1 MSTWTTE
8 DRIEAQKM
16 IPAMRNAHA
25 THVDFGFL
33 RGIISNNPNFMP
45 SNIDMVLERKG
56 SFLFG
61 EWKREDEEIKTG
73 QKILLKE
80 LAWIHRV
87 ILITGYVDTEPYIT
101 LIQEVLP
108 TNGNLKVVGKSTADL
123 IKYIQDWYKDAEEDN
138 DYLSLHS

>member
-1 MSTWTTE
+1 
-8 DRIEAQKM
+8 M
-16 IPAMRNAHA
+16 ISAMRNSHA

-33 RGIISNNPNFMP
+33 RGIIRDNPHFMP

-56 SFLFG
+56 MFLFG

-87 ILITGYVDTEPYIT
+87 LLITGYVDTQPHIS
-101 LIQEVLP
+101 LIQQVLP
-108 TNGNLKVVGKSTADL
+108 NGNLKVMGKSVADL
-123 IKYIQDWYKDAEEDN
+123 IKYIQDWYRDCELEG
-138 DYLSLHS
+138 

>member
-1 MSTWTTE
+1 
-8 DRIEAQKM
+8 M

-25 THVDFGFL
+25 AHVDFGFL
-33 RGIISNNPNFMP
+33 RGAIPSNPHFMP

-87 ILITGYVDTEPYIT
+87 LLITGYVDTEPHIT

-108 TNGNLKVVGKSTADL
+108 TTGNLKVVGKSTADL
-123 IKYIQDWYKDAEEDN
+123 IKYIQDWYKDAENDA
-138 DYLSLHS
+138 DYLALHS

>member
-1 MSTWTTE
+1 
-8 DRIEAQKM
+8 M

-33 RGIISNNPNFMP
+33 RGIIRDNPNFMP

-56 SFLFG
+56 NFLFG

-87 ILITGYVDTEPYIT
+87 LLITGYVDTEPHIT

-108 TNGNLKVVGKSTADL
+108 TTGNLKVVGKSVADL
-123 IKYIQDWYKDAEEDN
+123 ISYIQNWYNDAEDDFDTWRNN
-138 DYLSLHS
+138 D

>member
-1 MSTWTTE
+1 V
-8 DRIEAQKM
+8 

-33 RGIISNNPNFMP
+33 RGIIRDNPNFMP

-87 ILITGYVDTEPYIT
+87 LLITGYVDTQPHIS
-101 LIQEVLP
+101 LIQEVL
-108 TNGNLKVVGKSTADL
+108 TNGNLKVVGKSPADL
-123 IKYIQDWYKDAEEDN
+123 IKYIQDWYKDAESYD
-138 DYLSLHS
+138 

>member
-1 MSTWTTE
+1 
-8 DRIEAQKM
+8 M

-33 RGIISNNPNFMP
+33 RGIIRDNPNFMP

-73 QKILLKE
+73 QKMLLKE

-87 ILITGYVDTEPYIT
+87 LLITGYVDTQPHIS
-101 LIQEVLP
+101 LIQQVLP
-108 TNGNLKVVGKSTADL
+108 NGNLKVVGKSVADL
-123 IKYIQDWYKDAEEDN
+123 IKYIQDWYKDAENN
-138 DYLSLHS
+138 D

>member
-1 MSTWTTE
+1 
-8 DRIEAQKM
+8 
-16 IPAMRNAHA
+16 MRNAHA

-33 RGIISNNPNFMP
+33 RGAIPNNPHFMP

-87 ILITGYVDTEPYIT
+87 LLITGYVDTEPHIT

-108 TNGNLKVVGKSTADL
+108 TTGNLKVVGKSTADL
-123 IKYIQDWYKDAEEDN
+123 IKYIQDWYKDAENDA
-138 DYLSLHS
+138 DYLALHS

>member
-1 MSTWTTE
+1 
-8 DRIEAQKM
+8 
-16 IPAMRNAHA
+16 MRNAYA

-33 RGIISNNPNFMP
+33 RGIISSNPNFMP

-87 ILITGYVDTEPYIT
+87 ILITGYVDTEPHIT

-108 TNGNLKVVGKSTADL
+108 TNGTLKVIGKSTADL
-123 IKYIQDWYKDAEEDN
+123 IKYIQDWYKDAEEN
-138 DYLSLHS
+138 DDYISLHC

>member
-1 MSTWTTE
+1 
-8 DRIEAQKM
+8 M

-33 RGIISNNPNFMP
+33 RGIIRDNPNFMP

-73 QKILLKE
+73 QKMLLKE
-80 LAWIHRV
+80 LAWVHRV
-87 ILITGYVDTEPYIT
+87 LLITGYVDTQAHIS
-101 LIQEVLP
+101 LIQQVLP
-108 TNGNLKVVGKSTADL
+108 NGNLKVVGKSVADL
-123 IKYIQDWYKDAEEDN
+123 IKYIQDWYKDAED
-138 DYLSLHS
+138 DGLL

>member
-1 MSTWTTE
+1 
-8 DRIEAQKM
+8 M
-16 IPAMRNAHA
+16 IPAMRNVHA

-33 RGIISNNPNFMP
+33 RGIISSNPNFMP

-56 SFLFG
+56 NFLFG

-87 ILITGYVDTEPYIT
+87 LLITGYVDTEPHIT

-108 TNGNLKVVGKSTADL
+108 TTGNLKVVGKSTADL
-123 IKYIQDWYKDAEEDN
+123 IKYIQDWYKEAEEN
-138 DYLSLHS
+138 DEYLALHC

>member
-1 MSTWTTE
+1 
-8 DRIEAQKM
+8 M

-33 RGIISNNPNFMP
+33 RGIIRDNPNFMP

-80 LAWIHRV
+80 LAWIHHV
-87 ILITGYVDTEPYIT
+87 LLITGYVDTQAHIS
-101 LIQEVLP
+101 LIQQVLP
-108 TNGNLKVVGKSTADL
+108 NGNLKVVGKSVADL
-123 IKYIQDWYKDAEEDN
+123 IKYIQDWYKDAED
-138 DYLSLHS
+138 DGLL

>member
-1 MSTWTTE
+1 
-8 DRIEAQKM
+8 M
-16 IPAMRNAHA
+16 IPEKQRTFVPAMRNAHA

-87 ILITGYVDTEPYIT
+87 ILITGYVDTEPHIT

-108 TNGNLKVVGKSTADL
+108 TNGNLKVVGKSSDDL
-123 IKYIQDWYKDAEEDN
+123 IKYIQDWYKDAENDA
-138 DYLSLHS
+138 DYLALHS

>member
-1 MSTWTTE
+1 
-8 DRIEAQKM
+8 
-16 IPAMRNAHA
+16 
-25 THVDFGFL
+25 
-33 RGIISNNPNFMP
+33 MP

-87 ILITGYVDTEPYIT
+87 LLITGYVDTEPHIT

-123 IKYIQDWYKDAEEDN
+123 VKYIQEWYKDAEDDA
-138 DYLSLHS
+138 DYLALHS

>member
-1 MSTWTTE
+1 
-8 DRIEAQKM
+8 M

-33 RGIISNNPNFMP
+33 RGIISSNPNFMP

-56 SFLFG
+56 MFLFG

-87 ILITGYVDTEPYIT
+87 LLITGYVDNQPHIS
-101 LIQEVLP
+101 LIQQVLP
-108 TNGNLKVVGKSTADL
+108 NGNLKVVGKSVADL
-123 IKYIQDWYKDAEEDN
+123 IKYIQDWYKDAENN
-138 DYLSLHS
+138 D

>member
-1 MSTWTTE
+1 
-8 DRIEAQKM
+8 M
-16 IPAMRNAHA
+16 IPAMRNANA
-25 THVDFGFL
+25 THVYFGFL
-33 RGIISNNPNFMP
+33 RGVIQSNPHFMP

-80 LAWIHRV
+80 LAGIHRV
-87 ILITGYVDTEPYIT
+87 LLITGYVDTEPHIT

-123 IKYIQDWYKDAEEDN
+123 VKYIQEWYKDAEDDA
-138 DYLSLHS
+138 DYLALHS

>member
-1 MSTWTTE
+1 MILSN
-8 DRIEAQKM
+8 KVM

-33 RGIISNNPNFMP
+33 RGIIRDNPNFMP

-73 QKILLKE
+73 QKMLLKE

-87 ILITGYVDTEPYIT
+87 LLITGYVDTQPHIS
-101 LIQEVLP
+101 LIQQVLP
-108 TNGNLKVVGKSTADL
+108 NGNLKVVGKSVADL
-123 IKYIQDWYKDAEEDN
+123 IKYIQDWYKDAENN
-138 DYLSLHS
+138 D

>member
-1 MSTWTTE
+1 
-8 DRIEAQKM
+8 M
-16 IPAMRNAHA
+16 IPAMRNTHA

-33 RGIISNNPNFMP
+33 RGVIPSNPHFMP

-61 EWKREDEEIKTG
+61 EWKRQDEEIKTG

-80 LAWIHRV
+80 LAWLHRV
-87 ILITGYVDTEPYIT
+87 LLITGYVDTEPHIT

-108 TNGNLKVVGKSTADL
+108 TTGNLKVVGKSVADL
-123 IKYIQDWYKDAEEDN
+123 NKYIQDWYKDAEDDA